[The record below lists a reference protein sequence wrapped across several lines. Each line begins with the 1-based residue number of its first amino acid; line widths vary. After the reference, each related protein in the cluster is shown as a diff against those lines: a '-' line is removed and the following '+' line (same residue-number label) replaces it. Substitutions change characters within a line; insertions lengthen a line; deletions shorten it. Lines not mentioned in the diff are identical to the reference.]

1 MAKKTLD
8 KVDKSKTETF
18 GLLCCETGPL
28 SLAYNINKTGFVCGE
43 KAKMNIKVK
52 IAIIVSKH
60 INIHGSYFTL
70 FRLTM
75 QVEKR

>member
-28 SLAYNINKTGFVCGE
+28 SLAYNINKTGLTCD
-43 KAKMNIKVK
+43 
-52 IAIIVSKH
+52 VS
-60 INIHGSYFTL
+60 
-70 FRLTM
+70 
-75 QVEKR
+75 